1 MSDERPEPLSDESE
15 EESLRLAEALFFAS
29 GILST
34 GPVLMQLTMGALMT
48 AAGSLLALGAA
59 RVLRVGRFAH

>member
-1 MSDERPEPLSDESE
+1 VVAAFALSSGFTFT
-15 EESLRLAEALFFAS
+15 LFFAS

-34 GPVLMQLTMGALMT
+34 GPILMQLTMGALMT

-59 RVLRVGRFAH
+59 RALRVGRFAR